1 MTLNNTLLNIG
12 ATAMQAAATHATI
25 NDTYPD
31 ASGATADTARAAITW
46 DTAANGDMVLTVDE
60 AFTGGTPSGA
70 AVGVGLWN
78 SDGSVYYGDLQ
89 ITSGDVTFNA
99 AGEYTLQSIT
109 VTGTA
114 S

>member
-1 MTLNNTLLNIG
+1 MPLANNLLNIG
-12 ATAMQAAATHATI
+12 ADAMAAAATHATI

-46 DTAANGDMVLTVDE
+46 DASANGDMILTVDE
-60 AFTGGTPSGA
+60 AFTGGTAGGD

-89 ITSGDVTFNA
+89 ITSGDLTFNA

-109 VTGTA
+109 VAGTA